1 MKIKNHQTRR
11 LSGVVATV
19 LFSNF
24 IVFVA
29 NAQTPVPSA
38 GSVTETPSPAAV
50 ANMVNNCFSCHGPNG
65 RSPGTI
71 PSFSSMNA
79 NQIALALKEFKTGV
93 RFATVMTRHTKG
105 YSDAELEAIANYIG
119 AILK

>member
-1 MKIKNHQTRR
+1 MKIKNNQTRWF
-11 LSGVVATV
+11 SGVVATV
-19 LFSNF
+19 LLSGV
-24 IVFVA
+24 ILYGA
-29 NAQTPVPSA
+29 EAQTPVPGA
-38 GSVTETPSPAAV
+38 EPVAEPPSPAAV
-50 ANMVNNCFSCHGPNG
+50 ANMVNNCFSCHGPDG

-79 NQIALALKEFKTGV
+79 KQIALALKEFKTGA

-119 AILK
+119 ANLK